1 MRGAIRAVVFDTLA
15 KSPYTF
21 DSVFVFTDFQSNND
35 LGRSVVADYRSM
47 TMRRNC
53 TLVAVILTCSKEENL
68 KCLGSTE
75 GSIHGK
81 LTDSQLLSYIRDND
95 ELHRLLDDPLEMEL
109 DVTTLDA
116 DAAARLMY
124 THLLD
129 VCVELNPT
137 FSEQSKTSA

>member
-1 MRGAIRAVVFDTLA
+1 MEHVIRAVVFDTLA

-35 LGRSVVADYRSM
+35 LGRSIVAEYRSI
-47 TMRRNC
+47 TMRPNC
-53 TLVAVILTCSKEENL
+53 TLVAVIFTCSKEENL
-68 KCLGSTE
+68 KCLSTTE
-75 GSIHGK
+75 GSIHSK
-81 LTDSQLLSYIRDND
+81 LTDSQLLLYIRDND
-95 ELHRLLDDPLEMEL
+95 ELHRLLDNPLEMEL

-116 DAAARLMY
+116 DVAARLMY

-129 VCVELNPT
+129 VCMELNPT